1 MHTQSLNAQLLN
13 AATYGDTETVLA
25 LIENGANPNATNER
39 GNTPLYTAIRE
50 NKLDI
55 ALALIHAGANIH
67 ATNQYGDTPLYM
79 AIRENKLDIAL
90 ALIHAGANIH
100 ATNNLGYTPLHTAI
114 RENKLDIA
122 LALIHAGANIHAT
135 NQYGDTPLHTAI
147 NLNKLDIALALIDK
161 DANPNA
167 TDNND
172 NTPLHTAINL
182 NKLDIALALIKNGA
196 NPNATNSFSET
207 PLHIAIRHRYTDIVM
222 LLIEVGAK
230 INLHLAVEYCHTDV
244 VIGLMQTGIDVHAT
258 DQLGNTALDIAI
270 RLNKLATPLAI
281 IHYGKVSVANLAPI
295 KGNPTS
301 EYIQRLYSQANNF
314 RTPSGVRG
322 FFAGMN
328 ASHLDDM
335 MAKIKIHVMAT
346 GIKDGYLT
354 IMNLL
359 RDKSPSGKLAPS
371 LLPHE
376 LLGIILQYAGLLPPN
391 IDINLSK
398 LPNFVKTPSTDLE
411 KNSTLSST
419 SAKPDSTI
427 CHESLYPQRDELIQ
441 AGRMLMLPSP

>member
-1 MHTQSLNAQLLN
+1 MNIYIRLFRHLHLLGSSCLLILCLLIIRLYYNALLATSPVLLFLWICIVFICI
-13 AATYGDTETVLA
+13 AAILLSM
-25 LIENGANPNATNER
+25 LIEYTDTTSVSRATIYDHTERENSANPNATDQLGNTLLHKAIIANKLDTALTLIKNGANPNATNNSDE
-39 GNTPLYTAIRE
+39 I
-50 NKLDI
+50 
-55 ALALIHAGANIH
+55 
-67 ATNQYGDTPLYM
+67 
-79 AIRENKLDIAL
+79 
-90 ALIHAGANIH
+90 
-100 ATNNLGYTPLHTAI
+100 PLHTAI
-114 RENKLDIA
+114 S
-122 LALIHAGANIHAT
+122 
-135 NQYGDTPLHTAI
+135 
-147 NLNKLDIALALIDK
+147 
-161 DANPNA
+161 
-167 TDNND
+167 
-172 NTPLHTAINL
+172 L
-182 NKLDIALALIKNGA
+182 NKLDIALALIKKGA
-196 NPNATNSFSET
+196 NPNATNLFGET

-270 RLNKLATPLAI
+270 RLNKLATALAI
-281 IHYGKVSVANLAPI
+281 IHYGKVYVANLAPI